1 MQGLSERVARVP
13 ADRTVAEVVARL
25 TDIETQLDGFFAPG
39 GPAVPPDGVA
49 CFNGM
54 YLKVTEAV
62 RDALSTFE
70 NQAFVERLDI
80 LFAQFYFDAYDAAA
94 AQAWVS
100 KAWEPLF
107 ERRAEHRLALQFA
120 ITGMNAHINND
131 LAHALILT
139 WKEMGFDS
147 AMRRD
152 YDKVNDILAA
162 VEKDIKVPLSDRL
175 IAEVDTAFGTTD
187 DFLALWS
194 IRHAR
199 DQAWERARIM
209 QRIPG
214 DELDGLFDR
223 IVGFAGNLLLG
234 PAV

>member
-39 GPAVPPDGVA
+39 GPGVPPDGVA

-62 RDALSTFE
+62 RDALPTFE
-70 NQAFVERLDI
+70 NQAFIERLDI

-107 ERRAEHRLALQFA
+107 ARRAEHRLALQFA
-120 ITGMNAHINND
+120 IAGMNAHINND
-131 LAHALILT
+131 LAHALVLT
-139 WKEMGFDS
+139 WHEFGFDAATRS
-147 AMRRD
+147 D
-152 YDKVNDILAA
+152 YDKINDILEA
-162 VEKDIKVPLSDRL
+162 VEKDIKAPLSDPF
-175 IAEVDTAFGTTD
+175 IAEVDTAFGTAD
-187 DFLALWS
+187 DFLAIWS

-209 QRIPG
+209 QHVQG
-214 DELDGLFDR
+214 KELDGLFDR

>member
-1 MQGLSERVARVP
+1 VP

-39 GPAVPPDGVA
+39 GPGVPPDGVA

-62 RDALSTFE
+62 RDALPTFE
-70 NQAFVERLDI
+70 NQAFIERLDI

-107 ERRAEHRLALQFA
+107 ARRAEHRLALQFA
-120 ITGMNAHINND
+120 IAGMNAHINND
-131 LAHALILT
+131 LAHALVLT
-139 WKEMGFDS
+139 WHEFGFDAATRS
-147 AMRRD
+147 D
-152 YDKVNDILAA
+152 YDKINDILEA
-162 VEKDIKVPLSDRL
+162 VEKDIKAPLSDPF
-175 IAEVDTAFGTTD
+175 IAEVDTAFGTAD

-209 QRIPG
+209 QHVQG
-214 DELDGLFDR
+214 KELDGLFDR

>member
-25 TDIETQLDGFFAPG
+25 TEIETQLNGFFAPG
-39 GPAVPPDGVA
+39 GPGVPPDGVV

-62 RDALSTFE
+62 RDALPTFE
-70 NQAFVERLDI
+70 NQEFIERLDI
-80 LFAQFYFDAYDAAA
+80 LFAQFYFEAYEAAA

-107 ERRAEHRLALQFA
+107 ERRAERRLALQFA

-131 LAHALILT
+131 LAHALVLT
-139 WKEMGFDS
+139 WQELGFDK

-152 YDKVNDILAA
+152 YDKVNGILEA

>member
-62 RDALSTFE
+62 RDALPTFE
-70 NQAFVERLDI
+70 NQAFIERLDI

-107 ERRAEHRLALQFA
+107 ERRGERRLALQFA

-131 LAHALILT
+131 LAHALVLT
-139 WKEMGFDS
+139 WTEMGFDA

-162 VEKDIKVPLSDRL
+162 VERDIKVPLSDRL

-194 IRHAR
+194 ISHAR

>member
-1 MQGLSERVARVP
+1 MSTWPTSMQTLSDRVAAVP
-13 ADRTVAEVVARL
+13 ADRTVGDVVAEL
-25 TDIETQLDGFFAPG
+25 TAIETQLDGFFSPAGG
-39 GPAVPPDGVA
+39 GPAARRDRPPLPDGVA

-54 YLKVTEAV
+54 YLRVTEAV
-62 RDALSTFE
+62 RDALPTFE
-70 NQAFVERLDI
+70 NRAFIERLDI

-107 ERRAEHRLALQFA
+107 HRRAEHRLALQFA

-152 YDKVNDILAA
+152 YDRVNGILEA
-162 VEKDIKVPLSDRL
+162 VEKDIKRPLSDAL
-175 IAEVDTAFGTTD
+175 IAEVDTAF
-187 DFLALWS
+187 
-194 IRHAR
+194 
-199 DQAWERARIM
+199 
-209 QRIPG
+209 
-214 DELDGLFDR
+214 
-223 IVGFAGNLLLG
+223 
-234 PAV
+234 

>member
-39 GPAVPPDGVA
+39 GPGVPPDGVA

-62 RDALSTFE
+62 RDALPTFE
-70 NQAFVERLDI
+70 NQAFIERLDI

-107 ERRAEHRLALQFA
+107 ARRAEHRLALQFA
-120 ITGMNAHINND
+120 IAGMNAHINND
-131 LAHALILT
+131 LAHALVLT
-139 WKEMGFDS
+139 WHEFGFDAATRS
-147 AMRRD
+147 D
-152 YDKVNDILAA
+152 YDKINDILEA
-162 VEKDIKVPLSDRL
+162 VEKDIKAPLSDPF
-175 IAEVDTAFGTTD
+175 IAEVDTAFGTAD

-209 QRIPG
+209 QHVQG
-214 DELDGLFDR
+214 KELDGLFDR